1 MYLPALAR
9 DLYKSQ
15 QEVQELEQRLQGMP
29 PGTEQETLRDSLRQA
44 KAELEQ
50 IRNILEGHKEQSRAS
65 LNKPKF
71 VF

>member
-9 DLYKSQ
+9 DLYRSQ
-15 QEVQELEQRLQGMP
+15 KEVEDLECRLQEAASVVDQDALQG
-29 PGTEQETLRDSLRQA
+29 SLRQA
-44 KAELEQ
+44 RAELEQ
-50 IRNILEGHKEQSRAS
+50 IRRMMEGHKEQSRAS